1 MYYNQCLYRKVDF
14 SLKIIIAPDSFKGSI
29 SANEAAKAIE
39 RGIKRYMP
47 QADTIPIPVADGG
60 EGTLDCLIAAAG
72 GTKVPASVTGPL
84 GALVAAEYG
93 LLEPDQTAIIE
104 MASASGLYLIS
115 PEQRNPLIATTYGTG
130 ELIKKALDAGC
141 RSFLLA
147 LGGSATNDG
156 GAGMLQALGM
166 RLLDSAGNDVGYGGG
181 TLSRIAVIDDS
192 GWDPRIAASRFLIAS
207 DVQNPFIG
215 SEGASHV
222 FGPQKGATPEMV
234 EQLEHNMTVWADTI
248 ATKTGKH
255 VHQLP
260 GAGAAG
266 GISGAF
272 LAFFPA
278 SIKRGIDIVIEYS
291 GLRDHLQNADLV
303 ITGEGQIDFQT
314 ASGKTPMGIAQEA
327 KKFGVPTICL
337 AGSVGRGIEA
347 LYEIGIASV
356 HSIVTGPMTLQEAM
370 SRASELL
377 EQTAEQV
384 IRSFDAHTKR

>member
-1 MYYNQCLYRKVDF
+1 M
-14 SLKIIIAPDSFKGSI
+14 KIIIAPDSFKGSI
-29 SANEAAKAIE
+29 SANDATKAIE

-47 QADTIPIPVADGG
+47 QAQTILVPVADGG

-72 GTKVPASVTGPL
+72 GTKVPATVTGPL
-84 GALVAAEYG
+84 GVLVAAEYG
-93 LLEPDQTAIIE
+93 LLEPDQTAVIE
-104 MASASGLYLIS
+104 MASASGLYLI
-115 PEQRNPLIATTYGTG
+115 PTEKRNPLVATTYGTG
-130 ELIKKALDAGC
+130 ELIRKALDAGC

-166 RLLDSAGNDVGYGGG
+166 KLLDAEGNSVGYGGG

-192 GWDPRIAASRFLIAS
+192 EWDPRIAESRFLIAS
-207 DVQNPFIG
+207 DVQNPFVG
-215 SEGASHV
+215 AQGASHV
-222 FGPQKGATPEMV
+222 FGPQKGATPEIVEKLELNMV
-234 EQLEHNMTVWADTI
+234 AWADLI
-248 ATKTGKH
+248 AAKTGKR
-255 VHQLP
+255 VHELP

-272 LAFFPA
+272 LAFFEA

-291 GLRDHLQNADLV
+291 RLQDHLQGADLV

-347 LYEIGIASV
+347 LYEVGITSV

-370 SRASELL
+370 SRAAELL

-384 IRSFDAHTKR
+384 IRSFDAQAKQ

>member
-1 MYYNQCLYRKVDF
+1 
-14 SLKIIIAPDSFKGSI
+14 LKIIIAPDSFKGSI
-29 SANEAAKAIE
+29 SAMDAAKAIE
-39 RGIKRYMP
+39 RGIKRCMP
-47 QADTIPIPVADGG
+47 DAVTVPIPVADGG

-72 GTKVPASVTGPL
+72 GVKVSEIVTGPL
-84 GALVAAEYG
+84 GKPVQAEYG
-93 LLEPDQTAIIE
+93 RLEPDQTAIIE
-104 MASASGLYLIS
+104 MATASGLCLIS
-115 PEQRNPLIATTYGTG
+115 SEQRNPLTATTYGTG

-166 RLLDSAGNDVGYGGG
+166 RLLDAAGKPVERGGG
-181 TLSRIAVIDDS
+181 ALSRIAVIDDS
-192 GWDPRIAASRFLIAS
+192 GWDPRIAESRFMIAS

-215 SEGASHV
+215 ADGASHV
-222 FGPQKGATPEMV
+222 YGPQKGATPNMV
-234 EQLEHNMTVWADTI
+234 EQLELNMNVWADLI
-248 ATKTGKH
+248 AAKTGIR

-266 GISGAF
+266 GIGGAF
-272 LAFFPA
+272 LAFFPTT
-278 SIKRGIDIVIEYS
+278 IKRGIDVVIEYS
-291 GLRDHLQNADLV
+291 RLRDQLQDADLV

-327 KKFGVPTICL
+327 RKWGVPTIAL

-347 LYEIGIASV
+347 LYDVGIVSI

-370 SRASELL
+370 DRAPELL
-377 EQTAEQV
+377 EHRAEQ
-384 IRSFDAHTKR
+384 ILRTFTAKAQKKL

>member
-1 MYYNQCLYRKVDF
+1 M
-14 SLKIIIAPDSFKGSI
+14 KIIIAPDSFKGSI
-29 SANEAAKAIE
+29 SASNAAQAIE
-39 RGIKRYMP
+39 RGIQRYMP
-47 QADTIPIPVADGG
+47 YAQTILVPVADGG

-72 GTKVPASVTGPL
+72 GVKMSATVTGPL
-84 GALVAAEYG
+84 GAPVTAEYG
-93 LLEPDQTAIIE
+93 LLEPDQTAVIE
-104 MASASGLYLIS
+104 MATASGLYLIPS
-115 PEQRNPLIATTYGTG
+115 EERNPLLATTYGTG
-130 ELIKKALDAGC
+130 ELIRHALDAGC

-166 RLLDSAGNDVGYGGG
+166 QLLDSDGNSVGYGGG
-181 TLSRIAVIDDS
+181 TLDRIASIDDS
-192 GWDPRIAASRFLIAS
+192 NWDPRIAESRFLIAS

-215 SEGASHV
+215 PDGASRV
-222 FGPQKGATPEMV
+222 FGPQKGASPEMV
-234 EQLEHNMTVWADTI
+234 EQLEQNLMAWADII
-248 ATKTGKH
+248 AIKTGKR

-291 GLRDHLQNADLV
+291 HLRDHLQAADLV

-327 KKFGVPTICL
+327 HKLGVPTICL

-347 LYEIGIASV
+347 LYEVGITSV
-356 HSIVTGPMTLQEAM
+356 HSIVTGPMSLQEAM

-377 EQTAEQV
+377 ELTAEQV
-384 IRSFDAHTKR
+384 IRSFHASAQKE

>member
-1 MYYNQCLYRKVDF
+1 M
-14 SLKIIIAPDSFKGSI
+14 KIIIAPDSFKGSI
-29 SANEAAKAIE
+29 SASNAAQAIE
-39 RGIKRYMP
+39 RGIKRFMP
-47 QADTIPIPVADGG
+47 QAQTVLVPVADGG
-60 EGTLDCLIAAAG
+60 EGTLDCLIAAVG
-72 GTKVPASVTGPL
+72 GVKLSASVTGPL
-84 GALVAAEYG
+84 GAPVTAEYG
-93 LLEPDQTAIIE
+93 LLEPDQTAVIE
-104 MASASGLYLIS
+104 MATASGLYLIPS
-115 PEQRNPLIATTYGTG
+115 AERNPLLATTYGTG
-130 ELIKKALDAGC
+130 ELIRHALDAGC

-166 RLLDSAGNDVGYGGG
+166 RLLDSAGNSVGFGGG
-181 TLSRIAVIDDS
+181 ALDRIAMIDDS
-192 GWDPRIAASRFLIAS
+192 GWDPRIAESRFLIAS

-215 SEGASHV
+215 PNGASRV

-234 EQLEHNMTVWADTI
+234 EQLELNLSAWADLI
-248 ATKTGKH
+248 AVKTGKR
-255 VHQLP
+255 VHELP

-291 GLRDHLQNADLV
+291 HLNDHLQAADLV

-327 KKFGVPTICL
+327 QKFGVPTICL
-337 AGSVGRGIEA
+337 AGSVGKGIEA
-347 LYEIGIASV
+347 LYEVGITSV
-356 HSIVTGPMTLQEAM
+356 HSIVTGPMSLQEAM

-377 EQTAEQV
+377 ELTAEQV
-384 IRSFDAHTKR
+384 IRSFHASASRQ